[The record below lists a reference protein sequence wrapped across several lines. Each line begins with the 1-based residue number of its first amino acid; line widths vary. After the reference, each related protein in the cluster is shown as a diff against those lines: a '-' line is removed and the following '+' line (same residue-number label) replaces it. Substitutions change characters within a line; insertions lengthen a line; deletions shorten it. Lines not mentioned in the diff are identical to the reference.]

1 LEKSEIIT
9 TLHGAGGI
17 ESWEIIERLIRRR
30 TPSSLWKTLGG
41 AGLDVLDDGSYITLG
56 DKYIVFTSD
65 SYTVKPLFFPGG
77 NIGELAVSGVLNDLV
92 MMGARPVAFM
102 DNIIVEEGFPMRDLE
117 VVVDSMIKVLVENNI
132 PLIGGDFKVMPR
144 GEVDGVVISG
154 FAIGVTSKPP
164 VVDAVKP
171 GDKIIVTNYI
181 AEHGATIL
189 AAQLGMLNDASGLR
203 SDARPLVKTVLP
215 VIEKYRDHINA
226 ARDPT
231 RGGLATLLNEW
242 VRGTGLTIVIDKS
255 RIPIRSEV
263 SEFLEMLGIDPLT
276 LASEGVAVLSV
287 RSEVAERVVEE
298 LRANG
303 ENPSIIGEVVEPW
316 SEGLADRVVAV
327 TEVGGMH
334 VVSPTAYNLPRIC

>member
-1 LEKSEIIT
+1 
-9 TLHGAGGI
+9 
-17 ESWEIIERLIRRR
+17 
-30 TPSSLWKTLGG
+30 
-41 AGLDVLDDGSYITLG
+41 
-56 DKYIVFTSD
+56 
-65 SYTVKPLFFPGG
+65 
-77 NIGELAVSGVLNDLV
+77 

-117 VVVDSMIKVLVENNI
+117 VVVDSMIKVLVDNNI

-164 VVDAVKP
+164 VVGAVKP

-263 SEFLEMLGIDPLT
+263 SEFLEMLGVDPLT